1 MPVKK
6 LVKFLYVLITVLVVF
21 TGALMIVKGARE
33 PQPSAAESA
42 QITRTVPLDQEPDSA
57 A

>member
-6 LVKFLYVLITVLVVF
+6 LVKFLYVLIVGLVVF
-21 TGALMIVKGARE
+21 TGALIIVKGARE
-33 PQPSAAESA
+33 PEPA
-42 QITRTVPLDQEPDSA
+42 QITRTAPLDQEPDSA

>member
-6 LVKFLYVLITVLVVF
+6 LVKFLYVLITGLVVF
-21 TGALMIVKGARE
+21 TGALIIVKGARE

>member
-6 LVKFLYVLITVLVVF
+6 LVKFLYVLIVGLVVF
-21 TGALMIVKGARE
+21 TGALIIVKGARE
-33 PQPSAAESA
+33 PEPRTAEPA
-42 QITRTVPLDQEPDSA
+42 QSTRTAPLDQEPDSA